1 MSEAKALKSGFK
13 SRISTAGIV
22 MQIMALGYVLLVCFH
37 SVVVVGFYLLRL
49 FVWLVFW
56 CFLFIWVFF
65 CFGLVFCF

>member
-49 FVWLVFW
+49 FVWL
-56 CFLFIWVFF
+56 FF
-65 CFGLVFCF
+65 CVFCLFGFFSALVFCF